1 MSLQGA
7 QNSSSEEIEEVK
19 SLEFPDDLENREFEI
34 PQTQRELASQDEG
47 EKSASPHLSEND
59 DVEEEE
65 EEENEADQSASHSE
79 SASPAESSDEEDEDE
94 DEENDVAVET
104 KDIPAAEINLLA
116 PTVLEVAAAV
126 SAPEEIK
133 PVVEAKEE
141 VIPEETTPR
150 GKVAPVVVEPQVE
163 EKADEAHDEPATPR
177 GKVAPKIAAM
187 IKALEGKIAETAVKS
202 EDVSLL
208 SGNVKALVTHYNN
221 VRSIKDVRNSEEQP
235 AAVVTAA
242 VAAET
247 DKSAA
252 RLSK

>member
-7 QNSSSEEIEEVK
+7 QKSSSEEIEEVGK
-19 SLEFPDDLENREFEI
+19 SLELPDDLENPEFEI

-59 DVEEEE
+59 DVEDEDED
-65 EEENEADQSASHSE
+65 EENEAEQSASHSE
-79 SASPAESSDEEDEDE
+79 SASPAESSDEEDQEDE
-94 DEENDVAVET
+94 VVEVAVET
-104 KDIPAAEINLLA
+104 KDTPAAEINLLA
-116 PTVLEVAAAV
+116 PTVLEVAAV

-150 GKVAPVVVEPQVE
+150 GKVAPTVVDAQVE
-163 EKADEAHDEPATPR
+163 EKAEATPR
-177 GKVAPKIAAM
+177 GKVAPKIAA
-187 IKALEGKIAETAVKS
+187 IIEALEDKIAETAVKS

-208 SGNVKALVTHYNN
+208 SGNVKALVTHFNN
-221 VRSIKDVRNSEEQP
+221 IRSNKDVRNSEEQP
-235 AAVVTAA
+235 AAVVTASI
-242 VAAET
+242 AAET